1 MSGVHPLNVVRQP
14 PFFRQVLV
22 LTQYYAPNP
31 AHPPS
36 VCRTMIR
43 ELERLGCRVRVITG
57 MPNYPVGKIYPGYEG
72 RLTLAERID
81 EVPVRRMW
89 LYPASGRSAIRR
101 LLNYLSFTATGGLA
115 LLFQGGVDLV
125 FVEAQPITL
134 ALPAFLNRLIRR
146 VPYVYNTPDLQVEY
160 ADEDRWLGLHI
171 LIGCAPRL
179 EGFLM
184 RQALAVST
192 VTHAF
197 IDHFERERGIP
208 RGRLTFLPNGADT
221 ERLKPMARTEELA
234 ARLGVGDR
242 KVFTFAGTHAPYQGL
257 EIILN
262 AAKLLRDRKDI
273 VFLMVGDGPV
283 RGQLIAQAEREG
295 IDNVL
300 FRTSAFDEMPQLM
313 SLTWAS
319 LVVLRKLQIAH
330 KMRLSKA
337 IPPLACGVP
346 LIYAGWGETAEI
358 VEREGVGLRVEP
370 ENPEALAVAVLRLAD
385 DSQLRESMSRRGR
398 ALAEREF
405 SWSFIVADWMRNS
418 SAFAAGSIQRC
429 PRAPLLRPRPRELRL
444 DGGTPNGRARGKRPT
459 CCELC
464 SGPALLCDEVGASN
478 AW

>member
-1 MSGVHPLNVVRQP
+1 MV
-14 PFFRQVLV
+14 
-22 LTQYYAPNP
+22 
-31 AHPPS
+31 
-36 VCRTMIR
+36 R
-43 ELERLGCRVRVITG
+43 ELRRLGCGVRVITG

-72 RLTLAERID
+72 RLTSSEEID
-81 EVPVRRMW
+81 GVPVRRMW
-89 LYPASGRSAIRR
+89 LFPATGRSAIRR

-115 LLFQGGVDLV
+115 LLFQGNVDLV
-125 FVEAQPITL
+125 FVEAQPVTL
-134 ALPAFLNRLIRR
+134 AFPAFINRLLRR

-160 ADEDRWLGLHI
+160 AAEDRWVGLRL
-171 LIGCAPRL
+171 LIRCARAL

-184 RQALAVST
+184 KRALAVTT

-197 IDHFERERGIP
+197 IEHFEREQGIA
-208 RGRLTFLPNGADT
+208 RSRLAFLPNGADT
-221 ERLKPMARTEELA
+221 ERLHPMERDTALA
-234 ARLGVGDR
+234 KRLGVGDR

-257 EIILN
+257 EVILA

-283 RGQLIAQAEREG
+283 RGQLIDQAEREG
-295 IDNVL
+295 IDNIL
-300 FRTSAFDEMPQLM
+300 FRTSPFDEMPSLM

-370 ENPEALAVAVLRLAD
+370 ENAEALAAAVVRLAD
-385 DSQLRESMSRRGR
+385 DADLRNAMGRRGR

-405 SWSFIVADWMRNS
+405 SWRFIVADWMRQL
-418 SAFAAGSIQRC
+418 ARIRAGLDPDVPAGIVLT
-429 PRAPLLRPRPRELRL
+429 PEPPGARA
-444 DGGTPNGRARGKRPT
+444 
-459 CCELC
+459 
-464 SGPALLCDEVGASN
+464 
-478 AW
+478 

>member
-1 MSGVHPLNVVRQP
+1 MSEPL
-14 PFFRQVLV
+14 PFRRVLV
-22 LTQYYAPNP
+22 LTQYYAPESG
-31 AHPPS
+31 APPIRLRAM
-36 VCRTMIR
+36 VR

-81 EVPVRRMW
+81 EIPIRRMW

-115 LLFQGGVDLV
+115 LLFQGNVDLV
-125 FVEAQPITL
+125 FVEAQPVTL
-134 ALPAFLNRLIRR
+134 AVPAFLNRLVRR

-160 ADEDRWLGLHI
+160 ADEDRWVGLRI
-171 LIGCAPRL
+171 LIRCARWL

-184 RQALAVST
+184 RQAFAVST

-208 RGRLTFLPNGADT
+208 RRRLTFLPNGADT
-221 ERLKPMARTEELA
+221 ERLRPMPRSEELA
-234 ARLGVGDR
+234 TRLGVGTR

-257 EIILN
+257 EVILA
-262 AAKLLRDRKDI
+262 AAKLLRQRKDI

-295 IDNVL
+295 IDNIL

-346 LIYAGWGETAEI
+346 LLYAGWGETAEI

-370 ENPEALAVAVLRLAD
+370 ENPEALATAVLSLAD
-385 DSQLRESMSRRGR
+385 DPQLRESMGRRGR

-405 SWSFIVADWMRNS
+405 SWSFIVADWMRQLKRVRN
-418 SAFAAGSIQRC
+418 GLD
-429 PRAPLLRPRPRELRL
+429 PDVPLRPVLSPHA
-444 DGGTPNGRARGKRPT
+444 P
-459 CCELC
+459 
-464 SGPALLCDEVGASN
+464 GAQ
-478 AW
+478 A